1 MNPNLEMDT
10 DIITERLSAANV
22 LIMNDIAKSDPNI
35 VQENWRCLYI
45 NFGLNTIKK
54 LTENF

>member
-45 NFGLNTIKK
+45 NFGLYTIKK